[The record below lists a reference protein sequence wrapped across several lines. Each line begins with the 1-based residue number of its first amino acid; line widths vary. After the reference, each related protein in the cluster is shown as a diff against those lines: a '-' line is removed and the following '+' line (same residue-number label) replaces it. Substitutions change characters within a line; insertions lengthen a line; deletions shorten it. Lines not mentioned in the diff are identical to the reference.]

1 MIAPMKDQGRP
12 PMRAMVRVLACL
24 IAGLA
29 VPLGAWAAEYPE
41 KNVRVLVPFGQG
53 GPTDVIARIF
63 AAKLSESLG
72 HQFYVENVPG
82 AGGNIGTA
90 QAARAPADGYT
101 ILVTSTGFMV
111 NPSLYAKVPYDPL
124 KDFTPLTLAAV
135 SPNVIFVN
143 PSLPVKTLKELVDLV
158 KANPGKYSYAQPA
171 IGSTPHLSAELLKQ
185 TFGLDLVMIPFT
197 SAGLAVN
204 AVLADQPPIGFTA
217 LPPTIGLINQN
228 KLRGLA
234 VEAVKRAPILPDVPT
249 IAEAGVPGQEADTL
263 TGFVLPAGTPP
274 AIVEKLHSEMVK
286 IGAMPEIRER
296 LEKIGFN
303 PVINTPAEFG
313 ARIKAEMEKWAKV
326 VHAANLRIE

>member
-1 MIAPMKDQGRP
+1 QRRKFKEARLTGI
-12 PMRAMVRVLACL
+12 VRLLICAAALAF
-24 IAGLA
+24 AT
-29 VPLGAWAAEYPE
+29 GASAQTYPDR
-41 KNVRVLVPFGQG
+41 NVRVLVPFGQG

-63 AAKLSESLG
+63 AQKLSESLG
-72 HQFYVENVPG
+72 HTFYVENVPG
-82 AGGNIGTA
+82 AGGNLGPA
-90 QAARAPADGYT
+90 QAARAAGDGYT

-111 NPSLYAKVPYDPL
+111 NPSLYAKVPYDPI
-124 KDFTPLTLAAV
+124 KDFTPLSLAAV
-135 SPNVIFVN
+135 SPNVIFVH
-143 PSLPVKTLKELVDLV
+143 PSLPAKTFKELIDLV

-171 IGSTPHLSAELLKQ
+171 MGSTPHLSAELLKQ
-185 TFGLDLVMIPFT
+185 TYGLDLTMVPFT

-217 LPPTIGLINQN
+217 LPPTIGLINQG

-234 VEAVKRAPILPDVPT
+234 VEAVKRAPTLPDVPT

-296 LEKIGFN
+296 LEK
-303 PVINTPAEFG
+303 
-313 ARIKAEMEKWAKV
+313 
-326 VHAANLRIE
+326 